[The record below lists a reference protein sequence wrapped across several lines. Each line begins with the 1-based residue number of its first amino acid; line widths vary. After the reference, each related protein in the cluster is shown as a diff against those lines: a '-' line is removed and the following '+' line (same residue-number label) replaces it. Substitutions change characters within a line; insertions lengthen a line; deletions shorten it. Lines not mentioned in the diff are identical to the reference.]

1 MRGNDARARQLLGE
15 AEQKM
20 NRAFGKER
28 DAKSYEDAVSNIYSC
43 IQLYLS

>member
-20 NRAFGKER
+20 TRAFGKER
-28 DAKSYEDAVSNIYSC
+28 DAKSYEEMVRNLILEYW
-43 IQLYLS
+43 IF